1 MRLLRPLSFAA
12 VIHELGVRLSLRQRV
27 ISTAQVLFK
36 RFYLNASFSSFDPR
50 LVAPTLLFVA
60 AKVEEC
66 PLNAKLVIAK
76 LNKLDTPVASTTS
89 GANHAHLGLSM
100 PTALLIN
107 ASAPTAAAAA
117 ASATWTAAASS
128 AGAVVAPSSSSSS
141 SAAAAK
147 PLALPYLYSVEDLLE
162 MEFAVLSG
170 LGYDLVV
177 FHPYRPLMQ
186 SVEQTHCSVTAAPTE
201 SAAEAESACSAAYAA
216 PCDADALHCVCLLV
230 HARVGRFVNDMNQS
244 EVLQMSHEIVNDSYR
259 LDLPL
264 VYPPYLIAIAAIYV
278 ACNFQEKEYRTW
290 FRKLNVE
297 HEQVS

>member
-1 MRLLRPLSFAA
+1 MHPSVSAA

-76 LNKLDTPVASTTS
+76 LNKLDTPVSSSS
-89 GANHAHLGLSM
+89 GANSAHLGLTM
-100 PTALLIN
+100 PTALLMN

-128 AGAVVAPSSSSSS
+128 AGAVVAPSSSSSAVTS
-141 SAAAAK
+141 K
-147 PLALPYLYSVEDLLE
+147 PPALPYLYSVEDLLE
-162 MEFAVLSG
+162 MEFAVLNG

-186 SVEQTHCSVTAAPTE
+186 SVEKQCNAMQCRAAPTE
-201 SAAEAESACSAAYAA
+201 
-216 PCDADALHCVCLLV
+216 
-230 HARVGRFVNDMNQS
+230 
-244 EVLQMSHEIVNDSYR
+244 
-259 LDLPL
+259 
-264 VYPPYLIAIAAIYV
+264 
-278 ACNFQEKEYRTW
+278 
-290 FRKLNVE
+290 
-297 HEQVS
+297 